1 MNGETT
7 RTYGER
13 LAEQMAYL
21 DRLVQETSGH
31 QRGIGCYVAR
41 HNRRHPDRPV
51 SHNKDVRIIAR
62 SIYARCEAS
71 YADTNIP
78 ATYSD
83 TAALVLRT
91 PFRCMLLCPS

>member
-51 SHNKDVRIIAR
+51 SHNKDVELSRAA
-62 SIYARCEAS
+62 SIRGVRRATPTQTSQPPIVTRRAS
-71 YADTNIP
+71 P
-78 ATYSD
+78 
-83 TAALVLRT
+83 
-91 PFRCMLLCPS
+91 

>member
-31 QRGIGCYVAR
+31 QRCIGCYVAR
-41 HNRRHPDRPV
+41 HNRRHPDRRV
-51 SHNKDVRIIAR
+51 SHHKEVDLSREHLCAVGGG
-62 SIYARCEAS
+62 
-71 YADTNIP
+71 
-78 ATYSD
+78 
-83 TAALVLRT
+83 LR
-91 PFRCMLLCPS
+91 RHKSRG

>member
-7 RTYGER
+7 RAYGER
-13 LAEQMAYL
+13 LADQMAYL

-51 SHNKDVRIIAR
+51 SHNKDVDLSRAAGRQAMEEAQLACRDRSSEII
-62 SIYARCEAS
+62 C
-71 YADTNIP
+71 
-78 ATYSD
+78 
-83 TAALVLRT
+83 
-91 PFRCMLLCPS
+91 

>member
-7 RTYGER
+7 RTYGEL
-13 LAEQMAYL
+13 LAEQMTYL

-51 SHNKDVRIIAR
+51 SHHRTSSRAQHLC
-62 SIYARCEAS
+62 AWEAG
-71 YADTNIP
+71 YVDT
-78 ATYSD
+78 
-83 TAALVLRT
+83 
-91 PFRCMLLCPS
+91 